1 MIEIIYFKFIKNPE
15 IMWFISL
22 GSLAITLVTWNMYQ
36 KNIKWKKIYEIF
48 KYLTAGLLLLMFL
61 NMY

>member
-1 MIEIIYFKFIKNPE
+1 MPVIIEFIKNPE

-22 GSLAITLVTWNMYQ
+22 GSLAITLVIWNIYQ